1 MFIFSDNFLLSF
13 CATKMVKLGLS
24 GECNFRMIE
33 QFALICHS
41 QSLKF
46 LDVSKNSLQ
55 SAKLGS
61 QSQLPNLVNLS
72 LAFNP
77 IKSLKK
83 DDFILLSN
91 STSLQVLNLTSVS
104 LKTVRNFSP
113 LETGSKM
120 PN

>member
-1 MFIFSDNFLLSF
+1 MIKHFSP
-13 CATKMVKLGLS
+13 
-24 GECNFRMIE
+24 
-33 QFALICHS
+33 ICHS

-61 QSQLPNLVNLS
+61 QPQLPKLVNLS

-83 DDFILLSN
+83 YDFSLFSN
-91 STSLQVLNLTSVS
+91 STSLQVLNLTSVP
-104 LKTVRNFSP
+104 LKTVRNFFP
-113 LETGSKM
+113 RQT
-120 PN
+120 